1 MNKNY
6 EISASENSE
15 KFLEEIRDRLLERNQ
30 QLARANQK
38 LEKQIAE
45 RKAIEKAL
53 EQTEEKYRSI
63 FENAPHGIFQ
73 TTAAG
78 RYISANPTLAAIYG
92 YSSAQELIAE
102 MKDISKLY
110 VDANRRAEFIEILE
124 KKDVISNFESP
135 VYRQDGK
142 IIWISENARIVKDK
156 NGNFLY
162 YEGTVEDIS
171 DRKYAENKLI
181 QLSSAMEQIADSVM
195 IANTQGI
202 IEYVNPAF
210 EKLTGYKK
218 VEVIGQK
225 PSILKSGK
233 HSQKYYHKLWQTILS
248 GKTFRTVMV
257 NCRKDKQ
264 LFYEEKIIAPIRDNQ
279 GNITHFV
286 STGRDITE
294 SKKAV
299 ENLRRS
305 EKELREKTNHL
316 ETTLEELKYTQYQ
329 LIQTEKMSSLGHL
342 VAGVAHEINNPVNCV
357 YGNLIHATEYIQDLL
372 YLLDLYGEHYPEPV
386 AEIIDTAETIE
397 IEFLKE
403 DLPKLLDSM
412 KIGADRIRQ
421 IVLSLRSFSRID
433 DTEKKTV
440 DIREGID
447 NTLLILQNRLK
458 GKSGR
463 KEIKVI
469 KEYADVINVDCFP
482 GQLNQ
487 VFMNLL
493 TNAIDALE
501 EYEHQ
506 HISLHPALEIRIRT
520 EVLDNGYIAIHIADN
535 GPGMTTEVKQK
546 LFQPFFTTKPVGKGT
561 GLGLSISYQ
570 IVVEKHGGFFH
581 CNSSIGQGTEFII
594 EIPIKSNITS

>member
-1 MNKNY
+1 MNQNC
-6 EISASENSE
+6 EIYSSENSE
-15 KFLEEIRDRLLERNQ
+15 KFLAEIQDRLLERNQ
-30 QLARANQK
+30 QLARANQE
-38 LEKQIAE
+38 LENQIAE

-53 EQTEEKYRSI
+53 EQAEEKYRSI

-73 TTAAG
+73 TTTAG

-92 YSSAQELIAE
+92 YASPQELIA
-102 MKDISKLY
+102 KIQDISKLY
-110 VDANRRAEFIEILE
+110 VDANRRAEFIAILAE
-124 KKDVISNFESP
+124 KQILSKFESQ

-142 IIWISENARIVKDK
+142 IIWISENARAVRDK
-156 NGNFLY
+156 AGNLLY

-171 DRKYAENKLI
+171 DRKYTESKLT
-181 QLSSAMEQIADSVM
+181 QLSWAMEQIADSVM
-195 IANTQGI
+195 ITNKEGI

-210 EKLTGYKK
+210 QELTGYTKA
-218 VEVIGQK
+218 EVIGQK
-225 PSILKSGK
+225 PSIVKSGK
-233 HSQKYYHKLWQTILS
+233 HSQKYYQKLWQTILS
-248 GKTFRTVMV
+248 GKIFRTVMV

-264 LFYEEKIIAPIRDNQ
+264 LFYEEKIIAPIRDNL

-286 STGRDITE
+286 STGRDITK
-294 SKKAV
+294 SKKT
-299 ENLRRS
+299 EEKLRRS
-305 EKELREKTNHL
+305 AKELRKKTNHL
-316 ETTLEELKYTQYQ
+316 ETALEELKHTQSQ

-372 YLLDLYGEHYPEPV
+372 DLLELYGEHYPEPV
-386 AEIIDTAETIE
+386 TEIVDVAETIE

-433 DTEKKTV
+433 DTEKKNV
-440 DIREGID
+440 NIHEGID

-469 KEYADVINVDCFP
+469 KEYADVINIDCFP

-493 TNAIDALE
+493 SNAIDALE

-506 HISLHPALEIRIRT
+506 HKSVHPALEIRIRT
-520 EVLDNGYIAIHIADN
+520 EILDNGYIAIRIADN
-535 GPGMTTEVKQK
+535 GPGMTAEVKQK
-546 LFQPFFTTKPVGKGT
+546 LFEPFFTTKPVGKGT

-570 IVVEKHGGFFH
+570 IIVEKHGGFLH
-581 CNSSIGQGTEFII
+581 CNSNPGQGTEFII
-594 EIPIKSNITS
+594 EIPIKSSI